1 MSALDVHIRLSQDA
15 IAQEVSG
22 ETVILDLASESYFGL
37 DEVGTRVWQ
46 LLRDHTSLRL
56 VFDVMREEFAVED
69 SVLEGD
75 LAALVES
82 LVDAGLVTREIDN

>member
-1 MSALDVHIRLSQDA
+1 VSALDVHIRLSRDA

>member
-1 MSALDVHIRLSQDA
+1 MSALDVHIRLSRDA

-56 VFDVMREEFAVED
+56 VFDVMREEFTVED

>member
-1 MSALDVHIRLSQDA
+1 MSALDVHIRLSRDA

>member
-1 MSALDVHIRLSQDA
+1 VSALDVHIRLSRDA

-56 VFDVMREEFAVED
+56 VFDVMREEFTVED